1 MQGGP
6 KPTLRPDGGLP
17 SPQRREPPHR
27 EWKGAENM
35 KAKLHNGFTLLEL
48 LVVIALVG
56 ILVVFSAPNLAGAQR
71 RREFE
76 NFAHDVLR
84 LLETCRWRALNEGK
98 YAGTVIR
105 STGSTYTAAVYL
117 DGNNNGIRLQ
127 DVADGVDA
135 PFQDSVVLKRAFGD
149 LEPGYLATP
158 VPQIPPKSGIITD
171 TSDPVR
177 FGRSDIIS
185 FSPRGDSSSG
195 TLYLACHSQKEMFA
209 LVLYGAT
216 ARFTVWHLKS
226 NQWQTVE
233 DR

>member
-1 MQGGP
+1 
-6 KPTLRPDGGLP
+6 
-17 SPQRREPPHR
+17 
-27 EWKGAENM
+27 M
-35 KAKLHNGFTLLEL
+35 KTKTQNGFTLLEL

-56 ILVVFSAPNLAGAQR
+56 ILVVFSAPDLAGAQR

-76 NFAHDVLR
+76 NFARDVLGV
-84 LLETCRWRALNEGK
+84 LETCRWRAMNEGR
-98 YAGTVIR
+98 YAGAVIR
-105 STGSTYTAAVYL
+105 PSGSKYSAAVYL
-117 DGNNNGIRLQ
+117 DGNNNGIRMQ
-127 DVADGVDA
+127 DIDNGVDA
-135 PFQDSVVLKRAFGD
+135 PFQNPMVMERALGD
-149 LEPGYLATP
+149 VETGYLSAP

-177 FGRSDIIS
+177 FGKSDIIS
-185 FSPRGDSSSG
+185 FSPHGDSSSG
-195 TLYLACHSQKEMFA
+195 TLYLVCHSQKEMFA